1 MEIGETAAF
10 VGVTI
15 LALNFAWT
23 VYWSIRMKRV
33 VDDARNDSQVKNHHD
48 RLTVLETRFE
58 HVPNQD
64 TIEILHR
71 RIGDLQKKVSNL
83 CAKEAATREAV
94 DGLKRSVDF
103 LVKHELGEVK

>member
-1 MEIGETAAF
+1 MEIGENAAF

-15 LALNFAWT
+15 LALNFIWT
-23 VYWSIRMKRV
+23 VYWSIRMKRI
-33 VDDARNDSQVKNHHD
+33 VDDARDDSRVKDHGD

-64 TIEILHR
+64 TIEVLHR
-71 RIGDLQKKVSNL
+71 RIGDLQKKVSDL

-94 DGLKRSVDF
+94 NGLKRSVDL
-103 LVKHELGEVK
+103 LVKHKLGEVK